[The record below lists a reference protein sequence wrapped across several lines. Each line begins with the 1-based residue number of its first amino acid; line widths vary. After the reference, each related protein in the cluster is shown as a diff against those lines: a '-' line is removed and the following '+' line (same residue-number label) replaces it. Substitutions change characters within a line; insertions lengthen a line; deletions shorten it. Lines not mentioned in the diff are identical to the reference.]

1 MTPDIRQLASVP
13 YVEEQIAAGTLD
25 VAALSSALATDEYHG
40 LVNYSANVGITSPAR
55 RMAEVLDRH
64 FENDVPQPL
73 RPTGNAARTYVSNLA
88 FFAPHVFLQMVRDGS
103 ADLSDIVPPH
113 AFRIAA
119 SQIAVEGLL
128 EHLHS
133 GGRVDTTAEMQ
144 LQLAF
149 AVAAQNASAPVESE
163 RLAALLTLSTPDTL
177 MGRQVRTWIQLRRS
191 KLAAPSRRPAQSQE
205 GKRIRVA
212 LMVCGQL
219 RGFEAGLAGL
229 ADVLET
235 AGVEI
240 DAYVS
245 AWDVVGGARI
255 TRTRASR
262 RLTPEATEFVL
273 SSLDDS
279 QLEELDRAVPTDPRD
294 GDVGA
299 LKRALDDCL
308 GFARERH
315 VHLASDREYPLSRL
329 TGPSKMYYHNAYWIN
344 TLGPDYFCDQYDFI
358 IKTRPDM
365 RFAAG
370 SRLGPAELSAVTS
383 VAADTSGYIYEG
395 WGFGMGDQFFYGP
408 ANTMVELLDLPFEG
422 ALSSQ
427 IMAEF
432 EHRRTLKMG
441 HVNLAVEH
449 WLRGGR
455 VEPSNVHRGGFHEV
469 RKLTLEELQ
478 EFLPDTQEG
487 EA

>member
-1 MTPDIRQLASVP
+1 MTTNIRQLASVL

-25 VAALSSALATDEYHG
+25 VAALSSALATDEYRG
-40 LVNYSANVGITSPAR
+40 LVDYSANVGMTSPAR
-55 RMAEVLDRH
+55 RMAEALDRH
-64 FENDVPQPL
+64 FQNDVPQPM
-73 RPTGNAARTYVSNLA
+73 RPTGNVAQTYVSNLA
-88 FFAPHVFLQMVRDGS
+88 FFAPHVFLQFVRDGS
-103 ADLSDIVPPH
+103 ADLSGVVPPH

-119 SQIAVEGLL
+119 SETAVEGLVD
-128 EHLHS
+128 HLHS

-149 AVAAQNASAPVESE
+149 AVAAQNAPARVESE
-163 RLAALLTLSTPDTL
+163 RLATLLTLSTPDTA
-177 MGRQVRTWIQLRRS
+177 MGRQVRTWIQLRRGR
-191 KLAAPSRRPAQSQE
+191 LAAPSTRPAQAR
-205 GKRIRVA
+205 KDNRVRVA

-229 ADVLET
+229 ADVLDT
-235 AGVEI
+235 AAVEI

-273 SSLDDS
+273 SALDDS
-279 QLEELDRAVPTDPRD
+279 QLEKLDRAVPTDPRD

-299 LKRALDDCL
+299 LKVALEDCL

-315 VHLASDREYPLSRL
+315 VHLASDREYPLSHL
-329 TGPSKMYYHNAYWIN
+329 TGPSKMYFHNAYWIN
-344 TLGPDYFCDQYDFI
+344 TLGRDYFCDQYDFI

-365 RFAAG
+365 RFATG
-370 SRLGPAELSAVTS
+370 SRLGLDELRAVTS

-395 WGFGMGDQFFYGP
+395 WGFGMGDQFLYGP
-408 ANTMVELLDLPFEG
+408 ANTMVDLLNLPFEG
-422 ALSSQ
+422 SLSAQ

-441 HVNLAVEH
+441 HVNLAIEH
-449 WLRGGR
+449 WLRGER
-455 VEPSNVHRGGFHEV
+455 VEHSSVRRGGFHEV
-469 RKLTLEELQ
+469 RKLTLEELH
-478 EFLPDTQEG
+478 EFLPDAQG
-487 EA
+487 NEA